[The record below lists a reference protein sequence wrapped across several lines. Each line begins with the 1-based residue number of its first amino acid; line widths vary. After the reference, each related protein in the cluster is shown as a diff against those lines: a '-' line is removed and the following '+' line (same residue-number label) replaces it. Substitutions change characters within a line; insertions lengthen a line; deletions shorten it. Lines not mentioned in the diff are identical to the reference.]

1 LRVKYPLIRKLKEIG
16 EESGAYVIF
25 VQADKDDFAAIKV
38 YESLG
43 TTEDILNFDIGV
55 D

>member
-1 LRVKYPLIRKLKEIG
+1 MSFLSRLTKM
-16 EESGAYVIF
+16 
-25 VQADKDDFAAIKV
+25 DFAAIKV

-43 TTEDILNFDIGV
+43 TTKDILNFDIGV